1 MDDPVSSCSGGGLCL
16 GVDRDP
22 LPIDDFTS
30 LSARTP
36 RWSEALFARPLLWM
50 WRLFRA
56 GDQIVE
62 EPVHFVATPPG
73 RLFPRGRCAAYV
85 VLLALPASAHADN
98 HSKERDSWRVVLSDL
113 PPGVLKAGSLII
125 PACGGASVKLI
136 VLSVSHDAGDV
147 HIDSRVFLRAMDL
160 NRALCSNPPAVVQAA
175 VASAEAVTTLLVIES
190 KVRVV
195 AFLRRLICSPL
206 DTAPFCGMGRFLVQL
221 QSRQE
226 RGPPRQPGAQL
237 RRLLWT
243 RSPSCKQLTAK
254 VPRLDMGGLLDDQV
268 LLIGSSNSAGATVL
282 EFQRGPSD
290 AEIALRNEAVSEPP
304 PTQLRAY
311 RNLCSQ
317 VVEGI
322 FLSGY
327 AVASDRSKLA
337 HHGIS
342 HVLNLAGDVC
352 ENLLDHEL
360 SYTTLFLKDC
370 KEENISSVFHVCFAC
385 IERCVAGGG
394 RILVHCKE
402 GVSRSSTVVI
412 AYLMWKL
419 KVSFAAAHDMV
430 VSARPIINPNAGFT
444 CQLLLF
450 ERACIWLSSATRP
463 QFSRFSW
470 VVAHDV
476 RSSIL
481 VHQEIDRGD
490 PKTLIFDPRF
500 VYVTYRGDQ
509 MAAWVGP
516 DCPLRSAAV
525 AAVLQERAD
534 LERFEGRS
542 MTSASIDEKSQQPLS
557 VWRLLFSPLQR
568 EGREPRVWRQ
578 DAHDAEYLKLLQ
590 VSQRLANSCTTEAH
604 AEPTPESPPVITA
617 RTSAMLF
624 SHPAWDP
631 IQLFDSDDLCED
643 QVFILHVPPASRDGD
658 ALLYIWAG
666 TQQHLR
672 SSSELQSIGD
682 RFAEARGLG
691 SVKIHVE
698 YSGRET
704 DAFFDGFPNG

>member
-1 MDDPVSSCSGGGLCL
+1 MEVSTASGGGLCV

-50 WRLFRA
+50 WRLFRQ
-56 GDQIVE
+56 GEQIVE
-62 EPVHFVATPPG
+62 EPVRFMTTQPG
-73 RLFPRGRCAAYV
+73 RFLPNERCAAHV
-85 VLLALPASAHADN
+85 VLLALPGSVHATS
-98 HSKERDSWRVVLSDL
+98 HGAQGHCWRFMLSEL
-113 PPGVLKAGSLII
+113 PSGVHKAGSLTI
-125 PACGGASVKLI
+125 PACGGASVRLI

-175 VASAEAVTTLLVIES
+175 VASAEAVATLPVIDS
-190 KVRVV
+190 KVRII
-195 AFLRRLICSPL
+195 ACLQKLMCPPL
-206 DTAPFCGMGRFLVQL
+206 DPAPFCGIGRFLVQL
-221 QSRQE
+221 QSSRTVLE
-226 RGPPRQPGAQL
+226 APRPPGAEL
-237 RRLLWT
+237 RRLLWA
-243 RSPSCKQLTAK
+243 RSLSCKPLTAK
-254 VPRLDMGGLLDDQV
+254 VPKLEMGGLLDDQV
-268 LLIGSSNSAGATVL
+268 LLVGSSNRAAGAAL
-282 EFQRGPSD
+282 PSFKRGRS
-290 AEIALRNEAVSEPP
+290 EEKIALRQEIASEPP

-317 VVEGI
+317 IIEGI

-327 AVASDRSKLA
+327 AVATDRNKLA
-337 HHGIS
+337 QHGIS

-352 ENLLDHEL
+352 ESRFDHEL
-360 SYTTLFLKDC
+360 SYSTLFLKDC
-370 KEENISSVFHVCFAC
+370 KEECISSVFHICFTC
-385 IERCVAGGG
+385 IERCLSGGG

-419 KVSFAAAHDMV
+419 KVSFSAAHDMV
-430 VSARPIINPNAGFT
+430 VAARPIINPNAGFT

-450 ERACIWLSSATRP
+450 ERACFWLASATRQ
-463 QFSRFSW
+463 QFSRFSR

-476 RSSIL
+476 RTSLL
-481 VHQEIDRGD
+481 VHQEIDPGD
-490 PKTLIFDPRF
+490 PKTLIFDPRY

-516 DCPLRSAAV
+516 DCPLRAAAV
-525 AAVLQERAD
+525 AAVLQERSD
-534 LERFEGRS
+534 LEKFEGRS

-568 EGREPRVWRQ
+568 EGREPRVERQ
-578 DAHDAEYLKLLQ
+578 PAHDAEYLKLLQ
-590 VSQRLANSCTTEAH
+590 VAQRVTSTGQSETH
-604 AEPTPESPPVITA
+604 SEPAPTSPQLTMA

-643 QVFILHVPPASRDGD
+643 QVFILHIPPVSCDLDG
-658 ALLYIWAG
+658 LIYVWAG
-666 TQQHLR
+666 TQQTLL
-672 SSSELQSIGD
+672 SQIELQGVGED
-682 RFAEARGLG
+682 FAEARGLR
-691 SVKIHVE
+691 SVRIQVE
-698 YSGRET
+698 YSGCES
-704 DAFFDGFPNG
+704 DAFF